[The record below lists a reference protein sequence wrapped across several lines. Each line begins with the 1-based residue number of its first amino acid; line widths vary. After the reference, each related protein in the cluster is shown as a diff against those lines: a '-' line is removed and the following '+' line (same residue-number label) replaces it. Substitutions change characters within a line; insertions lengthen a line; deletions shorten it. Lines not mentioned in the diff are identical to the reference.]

1 MMPNINE
8 LIFNLVLLNN
18 TDSDNI
24 NYLNENT
31 IFEEDIGDIEND
43 NEEIISNIT
52 KKKISIKNLLNT
64 EGIFE
69 KVKKNIYNALL
80 YYWNTPHD
88 ARLMASLL
96 DPRYKELDFLLED
109 EKERIIQKLRNEF
122 NESNNLLTPPSP
134 AIELSNLIMPSL
146 DAES

>member
-64 EGIFE
+64 EEIFE

-80 YYWNTPHD
+80 YY
-88 ARLMASLL
+88 
-96 DPRYKELDFLLED
+96 
-109 EKERIIQKLRNEF
+109 
-122 NESNNLLTPPSP
+122 
-134 AIELSNLIMPSL
+134 
-146 DAES
+146 